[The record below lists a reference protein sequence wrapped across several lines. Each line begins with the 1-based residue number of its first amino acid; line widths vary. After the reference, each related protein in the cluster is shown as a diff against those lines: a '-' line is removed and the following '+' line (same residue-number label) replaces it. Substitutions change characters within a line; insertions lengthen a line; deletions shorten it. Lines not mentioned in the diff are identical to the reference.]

1 MTDKKR
7 KRTTYQRDGTES
19 KQKKQ
24 DTMLKNPLKEN
35 GQSFLQNQRQPYDFD
50 KGGIET
56 AKSRQRQQ
64 LRRSQTLGHNVQKP
78 DTVNL
83 PESEKDN
90 GMGKASEWREE
101 IFSDGDNFF
110 AQENP
115 QNGEQG
121 FSESYRKKDT
131 YFQSDVKPGYE
142 RKKKKKQR
150 QRNYKNTKGGEQG
163 GYDACSADGQG
174 EKGDA
179 GKEFSEK
186 DTTFFGDGKPSDFIP
201 SKKLEKLE
209 KKTEKARKKTAK
221 AKKRLPKKKEYNW
234 ERRFNEETGK
244 AEYILTTVETEKPF
258 PSEKAAMRGIQK
270 VTNEGVNIIHG
281 KVAQYEK
288 DNSGVEASHKAEQSA
303 ERGFHYVM
311 NHRKAKLQKQRDKV
325 AKLEKKQFRAETN
338 FLYQKYLEE
347 NPQMQRTLLRKHMQK
362 ERIKR
367 EYAKAY
373 QKGKAVKNTKE
384 AAVKS
389 TNTVTAVAKKIQ
401 EFAVKNIA
409 VIGTV
414 AAIALLLIL
423 IMTAFSSCGAMLG
436 DTISTIVSGSYLSE
450 SKEIDE
456 AELKFTKKE
465 MDLQKE
471 IDRIETDY
479 PGYDEYRY
487 NVGEIGHDPFALI
500 SYLSALYAEFTAVE
514 VESQLDSLF
523 TEMYTLTT
531 KEVVEIRTRT
541 ETHTSTDPET
551 GEESSEDVE
560 VEYEYYILEVTLTV
574 KPLSAIA
581 AGNLDSEQK
590 ELFDLYQST
599 NGNLQQL
606 SSPLDLYWY
615 YYVSSYYGYRNN
627 PSTGQEELHRGLDI
641 AVPEGTQVYA
651 AHTGTVTN
659 AAYDSHYG
667 NYIEIRDSKGI
678 VTKYAHLSSIAVS
691 AGQKIEKETVIGA
704 TGSTGSSTG
713 SHLHLEVLFE
723 GVYYNPIFYFATGE
737 NTLNGEPS
745 GAGSRPG
752 NVTPPDSYD
761 DATVQAL
768 MREAEKYLGMPY
780 TFGGTPPASFD
791 CSAFVCWVFTNSGVR
806 NLPRTT
812 AQGIYDQ
819 CTPISASEAK
829 AGDIIFF
836 TGTYNAGRPVTHVGI
851 YCGNGIMVHC
861 GNPIQYAST
870 NTSYWQSHFY
880 GYGRLN

>member
-7 KRTTYQRDGTES
+7 KRTTYQRDGTGL
-19 KQKKQ
+19 KQKRQ
-24 DTMLKNPLKEN
+24 DTIPENPLKEQVQN
-35 GQSFLQNQRQPYDFD
+35 DLQNQRQPYDSN
-50 KGGIET
+50 KGGKET

-64 LRRSQTLGHNVQKP
+64 IRRSQTLGHNVQKP

-83 PESEKDN
+83 SESEKHN
-90 GMGKASEWREE
+90 SSGRTSEHREE
-101 IFSDGDNFF
+101 FFSDGDNFF
-110 AQENP
+110 TQENP
-115 QNGEQG
+115 QSTEQDFSNG
-121 FSESYRKKDT
+121 YRKKDT
-131 YFQSDVKPGYE
+131 YFQSDAKSGYQ
-142 RKKKKKQR
+142 RQKKKKQR
-150 QRNYKNTKGGEQG
+150 QRNCKNAKGDEQG
-163 GYDACSADGQG
+163 GHAARSADGQDKK
-174 EKGDA
+174 EDL
-179 GKEFSEK
+179 GKEFSKK
-186 DTTFFGDGKPSDFIP
+186 DTTFSEDGKTSDFIP
-201 SKKLEKLE
+201 SKKLEQLE

-221 AKKRLPKKKEYNW
+221 ARKRLPKKKEYNW

-244 AEYILTTVETEKPF
+244 AEYVLTTVETEKPF
-258 PSEKAAMRGIQK
+258 QPEKAAMRGIKK
-270 VTNEGVNIIHG
+270 VTNEGANIIHG

-311 NHRKAKLQKQRDKV
+311 NHRKAKLQKRREKV

-347 NPQMQRTLLRKHMQK
+347 NSQMQRTLLRKRMQK

-373 QKGKAVKNTKE
+373 QKGKAAKNTKE

-389 TNTVTAVAKKIQ
+389 ANTVTAVAKKIQ
-401 EFAVKNIA
+401 EFAAKNIA

-414 AAIALLLIL
+414 AAIALLLII

-450 SKEIDE
+450 PEEIDE
-456 AELKFTKKE
+456 AELRFTEKE
-465 MDLQKE
+465 MALQKE
-471 IDRIETDY
+471 IDRIETDN

-500 SYLSALYAEFTAVE
+500 SYLSALYGEFTAAE

-551 GEESSEDVE
+551 GEESSEEVE

-581 AGNLDSEQK
+581 AGNLNSEQK

-627 PSTGQEELHRGLDI
+627 PSTGREEVHRGLDI
-641 AVPEGTQVYA
+641 AVPEGKQVYA

-667 NYIEIRDSKGI
+667 NYIEITDSKGI

-737 NTLNGEPS
+737 NTLHGETP

-761 DATVQAL
+761 DATVQSL

-780 TFGGTPPASFD
+780 TFGGTPPTSFD
-791 CSAFVCWVFTNSGVR
+791 CSAFVCWVFTNSGVH

-819 CTPISASEAK
+819 CTPVSASEAK

>member
-7 KRTTYQRDGTES
+7 KRTAYQRDGTGLN
-19 KQKKQ
+19 QKRQ
-24 DTMLKNPLKEN
+24 NTIPENPLKEQVQN
-35 GQSFLQNQRQPYDFD
+35 DLQNQRQVYDSD
-50 KGGIET
+50 KGGKET
-56 AKSRQRQQ
+56 AKSRQHQQ
-64 LRRSQTLGHNVQKP
+64 IRRSQTLGHNVQKP

-90 GMGKASEWREE
+90 GMDRVPERRGEF
-101 IFSDGDNFF
+101 FSDEDNFF
-110 AQENP
+110 TQENP
-115 QNGEQG
+115 QSTEQD
-121 FSESYRKKDT
+121 FSDSYRKKDT

-150 QRNYKNTKGGEQG
+150 HKNYKGDEQG
-163 GYDACSADGQG
+163 GHAARSADGQG
-174 EKGDA
+174 KKEDS
-179 GKEFSEK
+179 GKEFSQK
-186 DTTFFGDGKPSDFIP
+186 DTTFSGAGETSDFIP
-201 SKKLEKLE
+201 SEKLEQLE

-221 AKKRLPKKKEYNW
+221 ARKRLPKKKEYRW

-244 AEYILTTVETEKPF
+244 AEYVLTTVETEKPF
-258 PSEKAAMRGIQK
+258 PSEKAAIRGIQK
-270 VTNEGVNIIHG
+270 VTNEGANIIHG

-311 NHRKAKLQKQRDKV
+311 NHRKAKLQKRRDKV

-347 NPQMQRTLLRKHMQK
+347 NPQMQRTLLRKRIQK

-373 QKGKAVKNTKE
+373 QKGKAAKNTKE
-384 AAVKS
+384 AAVQS
-389 TNTVTAVAKKIQ
+389 ANTVTAVAKKIQ
-401 EFAVKNIA
+401 EFAAKNIA

-436 DTISTIVSGSYLSE
+436 DTISTIISGSYLSE
-450 SKEIDE
+450 PEDIDE
-456 AELKFTKKE
+456 AELRFTEKE
-465 MDLQKE
+465 MALQKE

-487 NVGEIGHDPFALI
+487 NVGEIRHDPFALI
-500 SYLSALYAEFTAVE
+500 SYLSALYGEFSATE

-541 ETHTSTDPET
+541 ETNTSTDPET
-551 GEESSEDVE
+551 GEESSEEVE
-560 VEYEYYILEVTLTV
+560 VEYEYYILEITLTV

-581 AGNLDSEQK
+581 TGNLDSEQK

-615 YYVSSYYGYRNN
+615 YYVSSYYGYRSN
-627 PSTGQEELHRGLDI
+627 PSTGREELHRGLDI

-678 VTKYAHLSSIAVS
+678 VTKYAHLSSIEVS

-713 SHLHLEVLFE
+713 SHLHLEVLFD
-723 GVYYNPIFYFATGE
+723 GAYYNPIFYFATGE
-737 NTLNGEPS
+737 NTLHGETP

-791 CSAFVCWVFTNSGVR
+791 CSAFVCWVFTNSGVH

-819 CTPISASEAK
+819 CTPVSASEAK

>member
-7 KRTTYQRDGTES
+7 KRTAYQRDGTGLEQEKPYSSPKNLPKEQKQNHSQDQRES
-19 KQKKQ
+19 YAPDKEWR
-24 DTMLKNPLKEN
+24 DTPKN
-35 GQSFLQNQRQPYDFD
+35 
-50 KGGIET
+50 
-56 AKSRQRQQ
+56 RQRQQ
-64 LRRSQTLGHNVQKP
+64 IRRSQTLGHNDQKQNMENQP
-78 DTVNL
+78 GTEL
-83 PESEKDN
+83 PNIAEKAAERRKEDFSSE
-90 GMGKASEWREE
+90 
-101 IFSDGDNFF
+101 DNFF

-115 QNGEQG
+115 KNGERD
-121 FSESYRKKDT
+121 FSDNYRKKDT
-131 YFQSDVKPGYE
+131 YFPSEAKPGYQ
-142 RKKKKKQR
+142 RQKKKKQK
-150 QRNYKNTKGGEQG
+150 QRNDKDTKGSEQG
-163 GYDACSADGQG
+163 GHATRSADGQG
-174 EKGDA
+174 EKKNA
-179 GKEFSEK
+179 EKEFSEK
-186 DTTFFGDGKPSDFIP
+186 DTTFAGDGERSDFIP
-201 SKKLEKLE
+201 SKKLGHLE
-209 KKTEKARKKTAK
+209 KKAEKAGKKTAK
-221 AKKRLPKKKEYNW
+221 ARKKLPKKKEYNW

-244 AEYILTTVETEKPF
+244 AEYVLNTVETQKPF
-258 PSEKAAMRGIQK
+258 QPENAAGRGIRK
-270 VTNEGVNIIHG
+270 VTNEGANIVHG

-288 DNSGVEASHKAEQSA
+288 DNSGVEASHKAEQAA
-303 ERGFHYVM
+303 ERGFDYVM
-311 NHRKAKLQKQRDKV
+311 NHRKAKLQKRREKV

-347 NPQMQRTLLRKHMQK
+347 NPQMQRTILRKRMQK

-373 QKGKAVKNTKE
+373 RKGKAAKNTKE
-384 AAVKS
+384 AAVKGA
-389 TNTVTAVAKKIQ
+389 NTVTAVAKKIQ
-401 EFAVKNIA
+401 EFAAKNMA

-414 AAIALLLIL
+414 AVIALLLII

-436 DTISTIVSGSYLSE
+436 DTVATIVSGSYLSE
-450 SKEIDE
+450 PGEIDE
-456 AELKFTKKE
+456 AELIFTEKE
-465 MDLQKE
+465 MALQKE

-500 SYLSALYAEFTAVE
+500 SYLSALYGEFSAAE

-523 TEMYTLTT
+523 TEMYTLAT
-531 KEVVEIRTRT
+531 KEVMEIRTRT

-551 GEESSEDVE
+551 GEESSEEVE

-627 PSTGQEELHRGLDI
+627 PSTGREELHRGLDI

-667 NYIEIRDSKGI
+667 NYIEITDSKGI

-691 AGQKIEKETVIGA
+691 AGQKVEKENVIGA

-723 GVYYNPIFYFATGE
+723 GAYYNPIFYFAVGE
-737 NTLNGEPS
+737 NTLNGETP

-768 MREAEKYLGMPY
+768 MREAERYLGMPY
-780 TFGGTPPASFD
+780 TFGGTPPTSFD
-791 CSAFVCWVFTNSGVR
+791 CSAFVCWVFTNSGVH

-819 CTPISASEAK
+819 CTPVSASEAK

>member
-7 KRTTYQRDGTES
+7 KRTAYQRDGTGLN
-19 KQKKQ
+19 QKRQ
-24 DTMLKNPLKEN
+24 DTIPENPLKEQEQN
-35 GQSFLQNQRQPYDFD
+35 DLQNQRQPCDSD
-50 KGGIET
+50 KGGKET
-56 AKSRQRQQ
+56 AKNRQHQQ
-64 LRRSQTLGHNVQKP
+64 IRRSQTLGHNVQKP

-90 GMGKASEWREE
+90 GMDRAPERREE
-101 IFSDGDNFF
+101 FFSDEDNFF
-110 AQENP
+110 TQENP
-115 QNGEQG
+115 QSTGKD
-121 FSESYRKKDT
+121 FSDSYRKKDT
-131 YFQSDVKPGYE
+131 YFQSDAKSSYQ

-150 QRNYKNTKGGEQG
+150 QQNYKNTKGDEQG
-163 GYDACSADGQG
+163 GHAARSADGQG
-174 EKGDA
+174 KKEGS

-186 DTTFFGDGKPSDFIP
+186 DTTFVGNGETSDFIP
-201 SKKLEKLE
+201 SKKLEQLE
-209 KKTEKARKKTAK
+209 KKAEKARKKTAK
-221 AKKRLPKKKEYNW
+221 ARKRLPKKKEYNW
-234 ERRFNEETGK
+234 ERRFNEENGK
-244 AEYILTTVETEKPF
+244 AEYVLTAVETEKPF

-270 VTNEGVNIIHG
+270 VTNEGANIIHG

-311 NHRKAKLQKQRDKV
+311 NHRKAKLQKRREKV

-347 NPQMQRTLLRKHMQK
+347 NPQMQRTLLRKRMQK

-373 QKGKAVKNTKE
+373 KKGKAAKNTKE

-389 TNTVTAVAKKIQ
+389 ANTVTAVAKKIQ
-401 EFAVKNIA
+401 EFAAKNIA

-414 AAIALLLIL
+414 AAIALLLII
-423 IMTAFSSCGAMLG
+423 IMTAFSSCGAMLS

-450 SKEIDE
+450 PEEIDE
-456 AELKFTKKE
+456 AELGFTEKE
-465 MDLQKE
+465 MALQKE

-500 SYLSALYAEFTAVE
+500 SYLSALYGEFSAAE

-541 ETHTSTDPET
+541 EIHTSTDPET
-551 GEESSEDVE
+551 GEESSEEVE

-627 PSTGQEELHRGLDI
+627 PSTGREELHRGLDI

-667 NYIEIRDSKGI
+667 NYIEITDSKGI

-723 GVYYNPIFYFATGE
+723 GAYYNPIFYFATGE
-737 NTLNGEPS
+737 NTLNGETP

-761 DATVQAL
+761 DTTVQAL

-791 CSAFVCWVFTNSGVR
+791 CSAFVCWVFTNSGIH

-819 CTPISASEAK
+819 CTPVSASEAK